1 MEFTQADHDRISGAI
16 RSAETRTSGEIVCV
30 LARSSSDYSFVPVL
44 WSAVAALAA
53 PWPLIVFTQ
62 LSVQRIY
69 LSQIAVFVVLT
80 LIFSLPAFRMMLVP
94 RNIRRARAHRAA
106 VEQFFTRGLSRTPA
120 RNGILIYV
128 SLAEHY
134 ARIVA
139 DEGIAEKAGR
149 QDWQTAVDTLVAH
162 AREDRVVD
170 GFVAAVDLCADV
182 LARHYPP
189 EPGGGVLPN
198 RVYVVD

>member
-1 MEFTQADHDRISGAI
+1 MDFTKADHDRITGAI

-30 LARSSSDYSFVPVL
+30 LARSSSDYAFVPVL
-44 WSAVAALAA
+44 WAAVAALAA
-53 PWPLIVFTQ
+53 PWPLIALTQ
-62 LSVQRIY
+62 LSVQRIF
-69 LSQIAVFVVLT
+69 LAQIAAFIVLT
-80 LIFSLPAFRMMLVP
+80 LIFSLPALRMALVP
-94 RNIRRARAHRAA
+94 RQIRRARAHRAA

-139 DEGIAEKAGR
+139 DEGIADKAR
-149 QDWQTAVDTLVAH
+149 QQEWQQAVDTLVAH
-162 AREDRVVD
+162 ARQDRVVD

-182 LARHYPP
+182 LAKHYPP
-189 EPGGGVLPN
+189 ESGGGVLPD